1 MARVDALPV
10 LQYKSNIVHSD
21 SAFVIAQLC
30 QNSTMCVF
38 CVIMCANFVAM
49 CVCIFCI
56 YVCVFCICVC
66 VCLGVIQMAH
76 ISQCSPAWSQHQ
88 QHFFCCHSI
97 FELIFLQ
104 EPMHTS
110 RLNCTDCSW
119 RQLTLISR
127 KTLSHAWTT
136 WTTPKT
142 PTDQTI
148 YKDKCRIRIVYLV
161 LLFHTDFTYKLSHI
175 ILQSFCSC
183 IK

>member
-10 LQYKSNIVHSD
+10 RQYKSNIVHSD

-30 QNSTMCVF
+30 QNSTMCAF

-49 CVCIFCI
+49 CVCTFCI
-56 YVCVFCICVC
+56 YVCFLYLC
-66 VCLGVIQMAH
+66 VCLPG
-76 ISQCSPAWSQHQ
+76 SDTDGSHQ
-88 QHFFCCHSI
+88 PMQPGLESTLATFFCCHSI

-127 KTLSHAWTT
+127 KNT
-136 WTTPKT
+136 
-142 PTDQTI
+142 
-148 YKDKCRIRIVYLV
+148 
-161 LLFHTDFTYKLSHI
+161 FTRLDHLDHSEDPD
-175 ILQSFCSC
+175 
-183 IK
+183 